1 MQNIQ
6 KGTDLSSVFKVDGQ
20 IKMTIAE
27 LKDIL
32 YEKNKNY
39 FEDKKFDANELN
51 LWLVNIPYDT
61 ENVKLKT
68 LQSRSRDMEEE
79 NSIIQELGGKKLSP
93 IDDIGDIFTYDSKNI
108 RIIIQPPVTT
118 TDKGPTDISRVIAKF
133 GYLPRQAGLGGTSL
147 PSGLVIRPSNE
158 GVNPNDPAVRKVPF
172 SINNPDP
179 DASYLVKTGVLAVVD
194 DIYLTFA
201 APLLRRSFFQ
211 QNYGVEN
218 SVDITPIDLYQFIV
232 KVFTAMRNENSGKIL
247 RETLGF
253 GYDGRILEQMWQKEF
268 YRIGTRVLGNDK
280 FLSCDVGSVFG
291 CEGRIDSYVN
301 ELEWAIE
308 LLRDGEDMQGH
319 KDKFEPIEGK
329 YKVIVKYA
337 KSIAIIDIR
346 SVNFAD
352 NTRSEA
358 KNVQKLREDFIH
370 VSCSKDFDAFK
381 IESLGK
387 ETVFIR
393 SQD

>member
-1 MQNIQ
+1 
-6 KGTDLSSVFKVDGQ
+6 
-20 IKMTIAE
+20 
-27 LKDIL
+27 
-32 YEKNKNY
+32 
-39 FEDKKFDANELN
+39 
-51 LWLVNIPYDT
+51 
-61 ENVKLKT
+61 
-68 LQSRSRDMEEE
+68 
-79 NSIIQELGGKKLSP
+79 
-93 IDDIGDIFTYDSKNI
+93 
-108 RIIIQPPVTT
+108 
-118 TDKGPTDISRVIAKF
+118 
-133 GYLPRQAGLGGTSL
+133 
-147 PSGLVIRPSNE
+147 
-158 GVNPNDPAVRKVPF
+158 
-172 SINNPDP
+172 
-179 DASYLVKTGVLAVVD
+179 
-194 DIYLTFA
+194 
-201 APLLRRSFFQ
+201 
-211 QNYGVEN
+211 
-218 SVDITPIDLYQFIV
+218 
-232 KVFTAMRNENSGKIL
+232 MRNENSGKIL

-337 KSIAIIDIR
+337 KSIAIIEIR

-358 KNVQKLREDFIH
+358 KNAQKLREDFIH